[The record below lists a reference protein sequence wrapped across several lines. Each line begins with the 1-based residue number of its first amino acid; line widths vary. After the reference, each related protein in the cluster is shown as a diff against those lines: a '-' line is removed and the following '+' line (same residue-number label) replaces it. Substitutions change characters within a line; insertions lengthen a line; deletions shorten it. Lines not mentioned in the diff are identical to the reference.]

1 VCIDLSV
8 SCLYGAGAIPCFSH
22 EKCYPMFRLVA
33 LNNEAC
39 MFWAVGNWDGLL
51 DKSFILSL
59 EERRD
64 DGEGVGR

>member
-1 VCIDLSV
+1 M
-8 SCLYGAGAIPCFSH
+8 YGAGAIPCFSH

-51 DKSFILSL
+51 DKTFIYTIIGR
-59 EERRD
+59 EER
-64 DGEGVGR
+64 